1 MVCWVEKGVF
11 MANLGSRVALWVM
24 LLMPFAASAFDI
36 RGRVISATSRQGIPY
51 ASVVVKGNSTKGAS
65 ADSLGFFKIEK
76 LQGGVAQFEASSVGY
91 TAAVTPE
98 YIISASTPPIE
109 IELEESFATIDV
121 VSVVPVANSRSV
133 DSPVSMRTI
142 GIGDLERSAGANRD
156 VARIV
161 RTLPGVAFSP
171 IGYRNDLIVRGG
183 GPSENTFYID
193 GIEIPNIN
201 HFATQ
206 GASGGPVSI
215 LNADLIRQV
224 QFYTGA
230 FPVDR
235 GNALSS
241 VMDITL
247 RDGNPEKQR
256 FKATLGASEVAFSG
270 SGHFDNR
277 ATYIFSV
284 RQSYLQQLFK
294 LLGLPF
300 LPNYIDAQA
309 KVRIR
314 PSKEYEVVVLGLVGV
329 DNMRLN
335 LDKKG
340 EENEYI
346 LSYIPKIE
354 QETFT
359 LGATLKHFGGK
370 HIQTFSVGYSY
381 LANRN
386 KKYIDNDESSED
398 NLRLR
403 LRSREGKA
411 TARFENRSLLG
422 QWRLREG
429 AELSLRH
436 FFTSSKQLQ
445 PSGERAY
452 FNYDTRLAFVG
463 YALFFSADYR
473 SVNERLTASM
483 GVRIDGVSY
492 SSKMAQPWRQLS
504 PRASISYSLGKG
516 FYLSGSTGLY
526 YELPPLTSLGFR
538 ENGNLVNRSLE
549 YMRVFSSAVGA
560 EYRLRES
567 LAVSL
572 EGFYKLYSQ
581 VPLSVSDNVPL
592 TCKGN
597 DYGVTGNEALISTA
611 QGRAYGAELSA
622 RWQIPNRVNIVGA
635 FTLYWSEYRSNCH
648 SPYIPSAWDNRWVAN
663 VSGTYDFPRRWSIGA
678 KLSAIGGAPYTP
690 YDEEQTSLKTYWD
703 ATGRAALDYSRY
715 NEGRLKP
722 FVQLDVR
729 VDKVWEFRKW
739 SLGVYIDLENV
750 MFSEITLPDALLS
763 TGIIKNPSAPITEQ
777 RYELKRIAQQNGTL
791 VPTIGVTAE
800 F

>member
-1 MVCWVEKGVF
+1 MNCFGEKEVI
-11 MANLGSRVALWVM
+11 MAKLGWRMAMLLA
-24 LLMPFAASAFDI
+24 LLMPFTAEAFNI

-51 ASVVVKGNSTKGAS
+51 AAVVVEGDFSKGA
-65 ADSLGFFKIEK
+65 ATDSLGYFTIERM
-76 LQGGVAQFEASSVGY
+76 QGGVARFEASSVGY
-91 TAAVTPE
+91 TTVVTPE
-98 YIISASTPPIE
+98 YLISAFTPLVE
-109 IELEESFATIDV
+109 IELEESFATIEA
-121 VSVVPVANSRSV
+121 VSVAPLPYARNVE
-133 DSPVSMRTI
+133 SPVSLRTV

-224 QFYTGA
+224 KFYTGA

-270 SGHFDNR
+270 SGHFDDK
-277 ATYIFSV
+277 ATYLFSV
-284 RQSYLQQLFK
+284 RQSYLQLLFK

-300 LPNYIDAQA
+300 LPNYVDAQA

-314 PSKEYEVVVLGLVGV
+314 PSRIYEITVLGVMGI

-335 LDKKG
+335 LDEKG

-359 LGATLKHFGGK
+359 LGATLKHFGGE

-386 KKYIDNDESSED
+386 KKYIDNDESSEN

-411 TARFENRSLLG
+411 TVRFENRSLLG
-422 QWRLREG
+422 RWLLREG
-429 AELSLRH
+429 AEVSLRH
-436 FFTSSKQLQ
+436 FFTTSKQLL
-445 PSGERAY
+445 PSEARAY

-473 SVNERLTASM
+473 SIDERFTASV
-483 GVRIDGVSY
+483 GVRVDGASY

-516 FYLSGSTGLY
+516 FYLSGSTGIY

-538 ENGNLVNRSLE
+538 EGGNLVNRSLE

-572 EGFYKLYSQ
+572 ESFYKLYSQ
-581 VPLSVSDNVPL
+581 VPLSVSDDVPL

-597 DYGVTGNEALISTA
+597 DYGVTGNETLISTA

-622 RWQIPNRVNIVGA
+622 RWQIVNRLNLVGA
-635 FTLYWSEYRSNCH
+635 FTLYWSEYRSNRH
-648 SPYIPSAWDNRWVAN
+648 SPYIPSAWDNRWVIN
-663 VSGTYDFPRRWSIGA
+663 VSGTYDFPHRWSIGA

-703 ATGRAALDYSRY
+703 AAGRAALDYSRY

-722 FVQLDVR
+722 FVQLDIR

-739 SLGVYIDLENV
+739 SLGVYLDLENIT
-750 MFSEITLPDALLS
+750 FSEITLPDVLLS
-763 TGIIKNPSAPITEQ
+763 TGIIENPSAPIAEQ
-777 RYELKRIAQQNGTL
+777 RYLLKRIKQRNGTL
-791 VPTIGVTAE
+791 VPTIGITAE

>member
-1 MVCWVEKGVF
+1 MVKSGR
-11 MANLGSRVALWVM
+11 AI
-24 LLMPFAASAFDI
+24 LLASALLCPIAAVAFTV
-36 RGRVISATSRQGIPY
+36 RGRVISTTSRQGIPY
-51 ASVVVKGNSTKGAS
+51 ASVVVDGNYTKGA
-65 ADSLGFFKIEK
+65 ATDSLGYFTIENM
-76 LQGGVAQFEASSVGY
+76 QGGVARFEASCVGY
-91 TAAVTPE
+91 TTVITPE
-98 YIISASTPPIE
+98 YIISPSTPLIE
-109 IELEESFATIDV
+109 IELEESFSTIDA
-121 VSVVPVANSRSV
+121 VAVAPSPYAR
-133 DSPVSMRTI
+133 DIESPVSLRTI
-142 GIGDLERSAGANRD
+142 GIGELERSAGANRD

-183 GPSENTFYID
+183 GPLENTFYID

-224 QFYTGA
+224 KFYTGA

-241 VMDITL
+241 VMEISL
-247 RDGNPEKQR
+247 RDGNPDKQR

-270 SGHFDNR
+270 SGHFDKR
-277 ATYIFSV
+277 ATYLFSV
-284 RQSYLQQLFK
+284 RQSYLQLLFK

-314 PSKEYEVVVLGLVGV
+314 PSESYEITILGLMGV

-335 LDKKG
+335 LDKK
-340 EENEYI
+340 EESNEYI

-359 LGATLKHFGGK
+359 VGATMKHFGGR
-370 HIQTFSVGYSY
+370 HIQTLSAGYSF

-386 KKYIDNDESSED
+386 KKYIDNDESSEE

-403 LRSREGKA
+403 LRSTEGKA
-411 TARFENRSLLG
+411 TIRFENRSLLG

-436 FFTSSKQLQ
+436 FFANSKQLL
-445 PSGERAY
+445 PSNERAY
-452 FNYDTRLAFVG
+452 FNYDTHLSFVG

-473 SVNERLTASM
+473 SLNERLTASM
-483 GVRIDGVSY
+483 GVRMDGTSY

-516 FYLSGSTGLY
+516 FYVSGSTGAY
-526 YELPPLTSLGFR
+526 YELPPLTSLGYR
-538 ENGNLVNRSLE
+538 EDGRLVNRTLE
-549 YMRVFSSAVGA
+549 YMRVFSSAVGT
-560 EYRLRES
+560 EYRLRDRLS
-567 LAVSL
+567 VSL

-581 VPLSVSDNVPL
+581 VPLSVADDVPL

-597 DYGVTGNEALISTA
+597 DYGVAGNEALISTA

-622 RWQIPNRVNIVGA
+622 RWKIPNKVTLVGA
-635 FTLYWSEYRSNCH
+635 FTLYWSEYRSNRH
-648 SPYIPSAWDNRWVAN
+648 APYIPSAWDNRWVAN
-663 VSGTYDFPRRWSIGA
+663 VSGTYDFPHRWSLGA

-690 YDEEQTSLKTYWD
+690 YDEELTSLKSYWD
-703 ATGRAALDYSRY
+703 AAGRAALDYSRY

-722 FVQLDVR
+722 FVQLDIR

-739 SLGVYIDLENV
+739 GLGLYLDLENV
-750 MFSEITLPDALLS
+750 TFSEITLPDALLS
-763 TGIIKNPSAPITEQ
+763 TGIIKNPSAPLAEQ
-777 RYELKRIAQQNGTL
+777 RYELKKITQRNGTL
-791 VPTIGVTAE
+791 VPTIGITAE

>member
-1 MVCWVEKGVF
+1 MTKIGRELVV
-11 MANLGSRVALWVM
+11 VAM
-24 LLMPFAASAFDI
+24 LMMPFVADAFDV

-51 ASVVVKGNSTKGAS
+51 ATVVVKGDNSKGDAT
-65 ADSLGFFKIEK
+65 DSLGYFLIERV
-76 LQGGVAQFEASSVGY
+76 QGGVACFEASSIGY
-91 TAAVTPE
+91 TTVITPE
-98 YIISASTPPIE
+98 YLISAFTPLVE
-109 IELEESFATIDV
+109 IVLEENTTSIDEV
-121 VSVVPVANSRSV
+121 TVAPLPYLRNV
-133 DSPVSMRTI
+133 ESPVSLRTV

-193 GIEIPNIN
+193 GVEIPNIN

-215 LNADLIRQV
+215 LNADLIQQV
-224 QFYTGA
+224 KFYTGA

-247 RDGNPEKQR
+247 RDGNPEKQS

-270 SGHFDNR
+270 SGHFDER
-277 ATYIFSV
+277 TTYLFSV
-284 RQSYLQQLFK
+284 RQSYLQLLFK
-294 LLGLPF
+294 LLKLPF

-314 PSKEYEVVVLGLVGV
+314 PSDKYEITVLGLMGV

-335 LDKKG
+335 LNEKG
-340 EENEYI
+340 GENEYI

-359 LGATLKHFGGK
+359 VGAAMKHYGGK
-370 HIQTFSVGYSY
+370 HIQSLSVGYSF

-386 KKYIDNDESSED
+386 KKYVDNDESSED

-403 LRSREGKA
+403 LRSTEGKA
-411 TARFENRSLLG
+411 TIRFENRSLLG

-429 AELSLRH
+429 AEVSLRH
-436 FFTSSKQLQ
+436 YFATSKQLVS
-445 PSGERAY
+445 SGERAY
-452 FNYDTRLAFVG
+452 FDYDTHLVFAG

-473 SVNERLTASM
+473 SMNERLTASM
-483 GVRIDGVSY
+483 GVRMDGSSY
-492 SSKMAQPWRQLS
+492 SLRMAQPWRQLS

-516 FYLSGSTGLY
+516 FYVSGSAGLY
-526 YELPPLTSLGFR
+526 YELPPLTSLGYR
-538 ENGNLVNRSLE
+538 ENDRLVNRALE

-560 EYRLRES
+560 EYRLREN

-581 VPLSVSDNVPL
+581 VPLSLADDVPL

-597 DYGVTGNEALISTA
+597 DYGVTGNEALVSIA
-611 QGRAYGAELSA
+611 QGRAYGAEISA

-635 FTLYWSEYRSNCH
+635 FTLYWSEYRSH
-648 SPYIPSAWDNRWVAN
+648 RHAPYIPSAWDNRWVAN
-663 VSGTYDFPRRWSIGA
+663 VSGTYDLPRRWSIGA

-690 YDEEQTSLKTYWD
+690 YDEEQTSLKSYWD
-703 ATGRAALDYSRY
+703 ANGRAALDYSRY

-722 FVQLDVR
+722 FVQLDIR
-729 VDKVWEFRKW
+729 VDKVWDFRRW
-739 SLGVYIDLENV
+739 SLGVYVDLENV
-750 MFSEITLPDALLS
+750 TFSEITLPDALLS
-763 TGIIKNPSAPITEQ
+763 TGIIENPSAPIAEQ
-777 RYELKRIAQQNGTL
+777 RYLLRRIEQRNGTL
-791 VPTIGVTAE
+791 IPTIGVTAE

>member
-1 MVCWVEKGVF
+1 MTRLNKV
-11 MANLGSRVALWVM
+11 
-24 LLMPFAASAFDI
+24 LLSLLAIAIPAIAAAFNI

-51 ASVVVKGNSTKGAS
+51 VAVVVEGNYTKGA
-65 ADSLGFFKIEK
+65 ATDSLGYFTIENIA
-76 LQGGVAQFEASSVGY
+76 GGVARFEASSIGY
-91 TAAVTPE
+91 TTIVTPE
-98 YIISASTPPIE
+98 YLISAFTPLVE
-109 IELEESFATIDV
+109 IEMEESSSTIDAI
-121 VSVVPVANSRSV
+121 SIAPSPYAR
-133 DSPVSMRTI
+133 DIESPVSLRTV
-142 GIGDLERSAGANRD
+142 GIGELERSAGANRD

-183 GPSENTFYID
+183 GPSENRFYID

-224 QFYTGA
+224 KFYTGA
-230 FPVDR
+230 FPVDK
-235 GNALSS
+235 GDALSS
-241 VMDITL
+241 IMDITL
-247 RDGNPEKQR
+247 REGNPDKQR
-256 FKATLGASEVAFSG
+256 FKATLGASEAAFSG
-270 SGHFDNR
+270 SGHFDSR
-277 ATYIFSV
+277 STYLFSV
-284 RQSYLQQLFK
+284 RQSYLQLLFK

-314 PSKEYEVVVLGLVGV
+314 PSDRYEISFLGIVGV
-329 DNMRLN
+329 DRLRLN
-335 LDKKG
+335 LDDKEG
-340 EENEYI
+340 ENEYI

-359 LGATLKHFGGK
+359 VGATLRHFGGK
-370 HIQTFSVGYSY
+370 HIQTLSMGYSI

-386 KKYIDNDESSED
+386 QKYIDNNESSED

-403 LRSREGKA
+403 LRSTEGKA
-411 TARFENRSLLG
+411 SVRFENRSLLG
-422 QWRLREG
+422 RWRLREG

-436 FFTSSKQLQ
+436 FSTSSKQ
-445 PSGERAY
+445 
-452 FNYDTRLAFVG
+452 RLTSEESDFFDYRSQIMFVG

-473 SVNERLTASM
+473 SRNERFTTSI
-483 GVRIDGVSY
+483 GVRADGAGY
-492 SSKMAQPWRQLS
+492 SSKMAQLWRQLS
-504 PRASISYSLGKG
+504 PRVSLSYALGKG
-516 FYLSGSTGLY
+516 FYVSGSTGIY
-526 YELPPLTSLGFR
+526 YELPPLTALGFR
-538 ENGNLVNRSLE
+538 NQEGGLTNKGLD
-549 YMRVFSSAVGA
+549 YMRVFSSAVGS
-560 EYRLRES
+560 EYRLRDR
-567 LAVSL
+567 LAISL

-581 VPLSVSDNVPL
+581 VPLSTADQVPL

-611 QGRAYGAELSA
+611 QGRAYGVELSA
-622 RWQIPNRVNIVGA
+622 RWQIPNKINLVGA
-635 FTLYWSEYRSNCH
+635 FTLYWSEYRSNRH
-648 SPYIPSAWDNRWVAN
+648 APYIPSAWDNRWIAN
-663 VSGTYDFPRRWSIGA
+663 ISGTYDLPHRWSIGA

-690 YDEEQTSLKTYWD
+690 YDEKQTALKSYWD

-722 FVQLDVR
+722 FVQLDIR

-739 SLGVYIDLENV
+739 SLGIYLDLENIT
-750 MFSEITLPDALLS
+750 FSEITLPDALLS
-763 TGIIKNPSAPITEQ
+763 TGVVENPTAPIEEQ
-777 RYELKRIAQQNGTL
+777 RYALKRIKQRNGTL
-791 VPTIGVTAE
+791 VPTFGVTAI

>member
-1 MVCWVEKGVF
+1 MTK
-11 MANLGSRVALWVM
+11 LGSIALLFVAVVV
-24 LLMPFAASAFDI
+24 PFVAVAFDV
-36 RGRVISATSRQGIPY
+36 RGRVISATSRQGLPG
-51 ASVVVKGNSTKGAS
+51 ATVVVDGNHLKGTTT
-65 ADSLGFFKIEK
+65 DSLGYFTINS
-76 LQGGVAQFEASSVGY
+76 LQGGVARFEASSVGY
-91 TAAVTPE
+91 TTVLTPE
-98 YIISASTPPIE
+98 YIISAFTPLVE
-109 IELEESFATIDV
+109 IELEEAM
-121 VSVVPVANSRSV
+121 VAIEAVTVAPSRYAR
-133 DSPVSMRTI
+133 DIESPVSQRTI
-142 GIGDLERSAGANRD
+142 SIGELERSPGANRD

-183 GPSENTFYID
+183 GPSENVFYID

-224 QFYTGA
+224 KFYTGA

-247 RDGNPEKQR
+247 RDGNPDKQR

-270 SGHFDNR
+270 SGHFDER
-277 ATYIFSV
+277 ATYIVSV
-284 RQSYLQQLFK
+284 RQSYLQLLFK

-309 KVRIR
+309 KVRVR
-314 PSKEYEVVVLGLVGV
+314 PSARYEITFLGLMGV

-335 LDKKG
+335 LDERG

-359 LGATLKHFGGK
+359 LGASMRHFGGK
-370 HIQTFSVGYSY
+370 HIQTLSVGYSY

-386 KKYIDNDESSED
+386 KKYIDNDESKEE

-403 LRSREGKA
+403 LRSKEGKV

-422 QWRLREG
+422 RWRLREG

-436 FFTSSKQLQ
+436 FFTSSKQLLS
-445 PSGERAY
+445 SGERSY
-452 FNYDTRLAFVG
+452 FDYATRLTFAS
-463 YALFFSADYR
+463 YALFFSADY
-473 SVNERLTASM
+473 SSMNERLTASM
-483 GVRIDGVSY
+483 GVRVDGASY
-492 SSKMAQPWRQLS
+492 SSKMAQPWRQFS

-516 FYLSGSTGLY
+516 FYVSGSTGLY
-526 YELPPLTSLGFR
+526 YELPPLTALGFR
-538 ENGNLVNRSLE
+538 ESGELVNRSLD

-572 EGFYKLYSQ
+572 EGFCKLYSQ
-581 VPLSVSDNVPL
+581 VPLSLSDNVPL

-622 RWQIPNRVNIVGA
+622 RWQIPNRVNVVGA
-635 FTLYWSEYRSNCH
+635 FTLYWSEYRSNRH
-648 SPYIPSAWDNRWVAN
+648 SPYIPSAWDNRWIAN
-663 VSGTYDFPRRWSIGA
+663 VSGTYNFPHRWSLGA

-690 YDEEQTSLKTYWD
+690 YDEEQTSQKPYWD
-703 ATGRAALDYSRY
+703 AMGRAALDYSRY

-722 FVQLDVR
+722 FVQLDIR
-729 VDKVWEFRKW
+729 VDKVWEFRRW
-739 SLGVYIDLENV
+739 TLGLYLDLENV
-750 MFSEITLPDALLS
+750 TFSEITLPDALLS
-763 TGIIKNPSAPITEQ
+763 TGVIENPSAPIEEQ
-777 RYELKRIAQQNGTL
+777 RYLLKRIKQRNGTL
-791 VPTIGVTAE
+791 VPTFGVTAE

>member
-1 MVCWVEKGVF
+1 MICLVEKGRI
-11 MANLGSRVALWVM
+11 MINLGRIVVFFLVVSLPLVVE
-24 LLMPFAASAFDI
+24 AFDI
-36 RGRVISATSRQGIPY
+36 RGRVISATSRQGIPS
-51 ASVVVKGNSTKGAS
+51 ATVVVEGNSFKGTTT
-65 ADSLGFFKIEK
+65 DSLGYFTIENM
-76 LQGGVAQFEASSVGY
+76 QGGVARFESSSIGY
-91 TAAVTPE
+91 ATVITPE
-98 YIISASTPPIE
+98 YLISAFTPLVE
-109 IELEESFATIDV
+109 IELEEASVAIEAVTVAPSKFARDIE
-121 VSVVPVANSRSV
+121 
-133 DSPVSMRTI
+133 SPVSQRII
-142 GIGDLERSAGANRD
+142 GVGDLERSPGANRD

-161 RTLPGVAFSP
+161 RTLPGVSFSP

-183 GPSENTFYID
+183 GPSENVFYID

-224 QFYTGA
+224 KFYTGA

-247 RDGNPEKQR
+247 RDGNLDKQR

-270 SGHFDNR
+270 SGHFDEW

-284 RQSYLQQLFK
+284 RQSYLQLLFK

-314 PSKEYEVVVLGLVGV
+314 PSNNYEIAVLGLMGV

-335 LDKKG
+335 LDEKG

-359 LGATLKHFGGK
+359 LGASVKHFGGE
-370 HIQTFSVGYSY
+370 HIQTLSVGYSY

-403 LRSREGKA
+403 LRSKEGKV
-411 TARFENRSLLG
+411 TIRFENRSLLG

-429 AELSLRH
+429 AEVSLRH
-436 FFTSSKQLQ
+436 FFASTKQLL
-445 PSGERAY
+445 PSGVRAY
-452 FNYDTRLAFVG
+452 FNYDTRLVFAG

-473 SVNERLTASM
+473 SVNERFTASM
-483 GVRIDGVSY
+483 GARMDGASY
-492 SSKMAQPWRQLS
+492 SSKTVQPWRQLS
-504 PRASISYSLGKG
+504 PRASISYSLGNG

-526 YELPPLTSLGFR
+526 YELPPLTALGFR
-538 ENGNLVNRSLE
+538 ENDRLVNRALM

-560 EYRLRES
+560 EFRLRES
-567 LAVSL
+567 LAVSM

-581 VPLSVSDNVPL
+581 VPLSVADGVPL

-597 DYGVTGNEALISTA
+597 DYGVTGNEVLVSTA
-611 QGRAYGAELSA
+611 RGRAYGAELSA
-622 RWQIPNRVNIVGA
+622 RWQIPNKLNVVGA
-635 FTLYWSEYRSNCH
+635 FTLYWSECRSDRH
-648 SPYIPSAWDNRWVAN
+648 SPYIPSAWDNRWVVN
-663 VSGTYDFPRRWSIGA
+663 VSATYDFSHRWSIGA

-690 YDEEQTSLKTYWD
+690 YDEAQTALKSYWD
-703 ATGRAALDYSRY
+703 AAGRAALDYTRY

-722 FVQLDVR
+722 FAQLDIR

-739 SLGVYIDLENV
+739 NLGVYLDLENV
-750 MFSEITLPDALLS
+750 TFSEITLPDALLS
-763 TGIIKNPSAPITEQ
+763 TGIIENTSAPIEEQ
-777 RYELKRIAQQNGTL
+777 RYLLKRIKQRNGTL

>member
-1 MVCWVEKGVF
+1 MSSKASFLCSILALSV
-11 MANLGSRVALWVM
+11 SVAH
-24 LLMPFAASAFDI
+24 AFDI
-36 RGRVISATSRQGIPY
+36 RGRVIDAVSRLGLPY
-51 ASVVVKGNSTKGAS
+51 VAVVVQGATEKGVAT
-65 ADSLGFFKIEK
+65 DSLGYFTIKNVK
-76 LQGGVAQFEASSVGY
+76 GGVARFEASCIGY
-91 TAAVTPE
+91 STVVTPE
-98 YIISASTPPIE
+98 YLVSVSTPFIE
-109 IELEESFATIDV
+109 IEMEESLASIEA
-121 VSVVPVANSRSV
+121 VSVAPSPIARNIE
-133 DSPVSMRTI
+133 SPVSLRTI
-142 GIGDLERSAGANRD
+142 GVGDLERSAGANRD

-183 GPSENTFYID
+183 GPLENTFYID
-193 GIEIPNIN
+193 GVEIPNIN

-224 QFYTGA
+224 NFYTGA
-230 FPVDR
+230 FPVDK

-241 VMDITL
+241 VMDISL
-247 RDGNPEKQR
+247 RDGNPDKQR

-270 SGHFDNR
+270 SGHFDKR

-284 RQSYLQQLFK
+284 RQSYLQLLFK

-314 PSKEYEVVVLGLVGV
+314 PSERYEITVLGLIGI

-335 LDKKG
+335 LNEKG
-340 EENEYI
+340 EVNDYI

-359 LGATLKHFGGK
+359 LGGVMKHFGGE
-370 HIQTFSVGYSY
+370 HIQTLSVGYSF

-403 LRSREGKA
+403 LRSNEGKA
-411 TARFENRSLLG
+411 TVRFENRSLLG
-422 QWRLREG
+422 KWRLREG
-429 AELSLRH
+429 AEVSLLH
-436 FFTSSKQLQ
+436 FFASSKQLV
-445 PSGERAY
+445 PSEVRAY
-452 FNYDTRLAFVG
+452 FNYDTHLVFAG

-473 SVNERLTASM
+473 SLDERLTTSL
-483 GVRIDGVSY
+483 GVRVDGASY

-526 YELPPLTSLGFR
+526 YELPPLTALGFR
-538 ENGNLVNRSLE
+538 EDNLLVNRALE

-560 EYRLRES
+560 EYRMRES
-567 LAVSL
+567 LAISL

-581 VPLSVSDNVPL
+581 VPLSIADSVPL

-597 DYGVTGNEALISTA
+597 DYGVTGNEALLSTA
-611 QGRAYGAELSA
+611 QGQAYGAELSA
-622 RWQIPNRVNIVGA
+622 RWQIPNKLTLVGA
-635 FTLYWSEYRSNCH
+635 FTLYWSEYRSDRH
-648 SPYIPSAWDNRWVAN
+648 SSYIPSAWDNRWIAN
-663 VSGTYDFPRRWSIGA
+663 VSGTYDFPHRWSIGA
-678 KLSAIGGAPYTP
+678 QLSAIGGAPYTP

-703 ATGRAALDYSRY
+703 AVGRAALDYSRY

-722 FVQLDVR
+722 FVQLDIR
-729 VDKVWEFRKW
+729 VDKVWEFRRW
-739 SLGVYIDLENV
+739 SLGIYLDLENV
-750 MFSEITLPDALLS
+750 TFSEITLPDALLS
-763 TGIIKNPSAPITEQ
+763 TGVIKNPSAPIAEQ
-777 RYELKRIAQQNGTL
+777 RYELKRIGQRNGTL
-791 VPTIGVTAE
+791 IPTLGINAE

>member
-1 MVCWVEKGVF
+1 
-11 MANLGSRVALWVM
+11 MANLGYKAVLIATLLTPFVAM
-24 LLMPFAASAFDI
+24 AFDI

-51 ASVVVKGNSTKGAS
+51 AAVVVEGNYTKGA
-65 ADSLGFFKIEK
+65 ATDSLGYFVIEK
-76 LQGGVAQFEASSVGY
+76 LQGGVARFEASSVGY
-91 TAAVTPE
+91 TTVITPE
-98 YIISASTPPIE
+98 YLISKSTPLIE
-109 IELEESFATIDV
+109 IELEESLSTIEA
-121 VSVVPVANSRSV
+121 VSVAPSPYAR
-133 DSPVSMRTI
+133 DIESPVSLRTV

-193 GIEIPNIN
+193 GVEIPNIN

-215 LNADLIRQV
+215 LNADLIHQV
-224 QFYTGA
+224 KFYTGA

-241 VMDITL
+241 VMDISL
-247 RDGNPEKQR
+247 RDGNPDKQR

-270 SGHFDNR
+270 SGHFDSK
-277 ATYIFSV
+277 ATYLFSV
-284 RQSYLQQLFK
+284 RQSYLQLLFK

-309 KVRIR
+309 KVRVR
-314 PSKEYEVVVLGLVGV
+314 PSESYEIIFLGLMGI

-335 LDKKG
+335 LNEKG
-340 EENEYI
+340 ESNEYI

-359 LGATLKHFGGK
+359 VGATLKHFGGEN
-370 HIQTFSVGYSY
+370 IQTLSIGYSY

-411 TARFENRSLLG
+411 TARLENRTLLG
-422 QWRLREG
+422 RWRLRAG

-436 FFTSSKQLQ
+436 FHTTSKQLL

-452 FNYDTRLAFVG
+452 FDYKSYLVFTG
-463 YALFFSADYR
+463 CALFFSADYR
-473 SVNERLTASM
+473 SSNEQLTASM
-483 GVRIDGVSY
+483 GIRADASSY
-492 SSKMAQPWRQLS
+492 SSKMAILWRQLS

-538 ENGNLVNRSLE
+538 KNGDLVNRALE

-581 VPLSVSDNVPL
+581 VPLSLSDNIPL

-597 DYGVTGNEALISTA
+597 DYGVTGNEVLISTA

-622 RWQIPNRVNIVGA
+622 RWQIANKINLVGA
-635 FTLYWSEYRSNCH
+635 FTLYWSEFRSNRH
-648 SPYIPSAWDNRWVAN
+648 SPYIPSAWDNRWILN
-663 VSGTYDFPRRWSIGA
+663 ISGTYDFPHRWSIGA

-690 YDEEQTSLKTYWD
+690 YDEERTSLKSYWD
-703 ATGRAALDYSRY
+703 AMGRAALDYSRY
-715 NEGRLKP
+715 NDSRLKP
-722 FVQLDVR
+722 FVQLDIR
-729 VDKVWEFRKW
+729 VDKVWEFQKW
-739 SLGVYIDLENV
+739 NLGVYIDLENV
-750 MFSEITLPDALLS
+750 TFSEITLPDALLS
-763 TGIIKNPSAPITEQ
+763 TGVIKNPSAPLAEQ
-777 RYELKRIAQQNGTL
+777 RYELKKIEQRNGTL
-791 VPTIGVTAE
+791 IPTIGITAE

>member
-1 MVCWVEKGVF
+1 MSSKASFLCSILVLSV
-11 MANLGSRVALWVM
+11 SVAH
-24 LLMPFAASAFDI
+24 AFDI
-36 RGRVISATSRQGIPY
+36 RGRVIDAVSRLGLPY
-51 ASVVVKGNSTKGAS
+51 VAVVVQGATEKGVAT
-65 ADSLGFFKIEK
+65 DSLGYFTIKNVK
-76 LQGGVAQFEASSVGY
+76 GGVARFEASCIGY
-91 TAAVTPE
+91 STVVTPE
-98 YIISASTPPIE
+98 YLVSVSTPFIE
-109 IELEESFATIDV
+109 IEMEESLASIEA
-121 VSVVPVANSRSV
+121 VSVAPSPIARNIE
-133 DSPVSMRTI
+133 SPVSLRTI
-142 GIGDLERSAGANRD
+142 GVGDLERSAGANRD

-183 GPSENTFYID
+183 GPLENTFYID
-193 GIEIPNIN
+193 GVEIPNIN

-224 QFYTGA
+224 NFYTGA
-230 FPVDR
+230 FPVDK

-241 VMDITL
+241 VMDISL
-247 RDGNPEKQR
+247 RDGNPDKQR

-270 SGHFDNR
+270 SGHFDKR
-277 ATYIFSV
+277 ATYIFSI
-284 RQSYLQQLFK
+284 RQSYLQLLFK

-314 PSKEYEVVVLGLVGV
+314 PSERYEITVLGLIGI

-335 LDKKG
+335 LNEKG
-340 EENEYI
+340 EVNDYI

-359 LGATLKHFGGK
+359 LGGVMKHFGGE
-370 HIQTFSVGYSY
+370 HIQTLSVGYSF

-403 LRSREGKA
+403 LRSNEGKA
-411 TARFENRSLLG
+411 TVRFENRSLLG
-422 QWRLREG
+422 KWRLREG
-429 AELSLRH
+429 AEVSLLH
-436 FFTSSKQLQ
+436 FFASSKQLV
-445 PSGERAY
+445 PSEVRAY
-452 FNYDTRLAFVG
+452 FNYDTHLVFAG

-473 SVNERLTASM
+473 SLDERLTTSL
-483 GVRIDGVSY
+483 GVRVDGASY

-526 YELPPLTSLGFR
+526 YELPPLTALGFR
-538 ENGNLVNRSLE
+538 EDNLLVNRALE

-560 EYRLRES
+560 EYRMRES
-567 LAVSL
+567 LAISL

-581 VPLSVSDNVPL
+581 VPLSIADSVPL

-597 DYGVTGNEALISTA
+597 DYGVTGNEALLSTA
-611 QGRAYGAELSA
+611 QGQAYGAELSA
-622 RWQIPNRVNIVGA
+622 RWQIPNKLTLVGA
-635 FTLYWSEYRSNCH
+635 FTLYWSEYRSDRH
-648 SPYIPSAWDNRWVAN
+648 SSYIPSAWDNRWIAN
-663 VSGTYDFPRRWSIGA
+663 VSGTYDFPHRWSIGA

-703 ATGRAALDYSRY
+703 AVGRAALDYSRY

-722 FVQLDVR
+722 FVQLDIR
-729 VDKVWEFRKW
+729 VDKVWEFRRW
-739 SLGVYIDLENV
+739 SLGIYLDLENV
-750 MFSEITLPDALLS
+750 TFSEITLPDALLS
-763 TGIIKNPSAPITEQ
+763 TGVIKNPSAPIAEQ
-777 RYELKRIAQQNGTL
+777 RYELKRIGQRNGTL
-791 VPTIGVTAE
+791 IPTLGINAE

>member
-1 MVCWVEKGVF
+1 MTNLRHIALFLAIVALPF
-11 MANLGSRVALWVM
+11 MAH
-24 LLMPFAASAFDI
+24 AFDI
-36 RGRVISATSRQGIPY
+36 RGRVISVTSRQGIPY
-51 ASVVVKGNSTKGAS
+51 AAVVVEGNYTKGA
-65 ADSLGFFKIEK
+65 ATDSLGYFTINN
-76 LQGGVAQFEASSVGY
+76 LQGGVVRFEASSVGY
-91 TAAVTPE
+91 TTVVTPE
-98 YIISASTPPIE
+98 YIISPFTQPIE
-109 IELEESFATIDV
+109 IELEESAATIEA
-121 VSVVPVANSRSV
+121 VAVAPSPYTR
-133 DSPVSMRTI
+133 DIESPVSMRAI
-142 GIGDLERSAGANRD
+142 GIGELERSPGANRD

-224 QFYTGA
+224 KFYTGA
-230 FPVDR
+230 FPVDK

-241 VMDITL
+241 VMDIML
-247 RDGNPEKQR
+247 RDGNPDKQR
-256 FKATLGASEVAFSG
+256 FKATLGASEAAFSG
-270 SGHFDNR
+270 SGHFNAK
-277 ATYIFSV
+277 ATYLFSV
-284 RQSYLQQLFK
+284 RQSYLQLLFK

-314 PSKEYEVVVLGLVGV
+314 PSDRYEISVLGLVGV
-329 DNMRLN
+329 DRLRLN
-335 LDKKG
+335 LDKNG

-370 HIQTFSVGYSY
+370 HIQTLSVGYSF

-386 KKYIDNDESSED
+386 RKYIDNDESNED

-403 LRSREGKA
+403 LRSTEGKA
-411 TARFENRSLLG
+411 TLRFENRSLLG
-422 QWRLREG
+422 RWRLREG
-429 AELSLRH
+429 AEVSLRH
-436 FFTSSKQLQ
+436 FFTTTKQLL
-445 PSGERAY
+445 PSSELSY
-452 FNYDTRLAFVG
+452 FNYDTKLLFAGCAV
-463 YALFFSADYR
+463 FFSADYR
-473 SVNERLTASM
+473 SLNERLTASM
-483 GVRIDGVSY
+483 GVRVDGATY
-492 SSKMAQPWRQLS
+492 SLKMTRAWEQIS
-504 PRASISYSLGKG
+504 PRMSISYSLGKG

-526 YELPPLTSLGFR
+526 YELPPLTALGFR

-560 EYRLRES
+560 EYRLRDR

-581 VPLSVSDNVPL
+581 VPLSVADGVPL

-597 DYGVTGNEALISTA
+597 DYGVTGNETLVSTA

-622 RWQIPNRVNIVGA
+622 RWQIPNKVNLVGA
-635 FTLYWSEYRSNCH
+635 FTLYWSEYRRDSH

-663 VSGTYDFPRRWSIGA
+663 VSATYDLPHCWSIGA

-690 YDEEQTSLKTYWD
+690 YDEEQTAMKAYWD
-703 ATGRAALDYSRY
+703 STGRAALDYSRY

-722 FVQLDVR
+722 FVQLDIR
-729 VDKVWEFRKW
+729 VDKAWEFRKW
-739 SLGVYIDLENV
+739 NLSIYLDLENV
-750 MFSEITLPDALLS
+750 TFSAITLPDALLS
-763 TGIIKNPSAPITEQ
+763 TGIIENPSAPIEEQ
-777 RYELKRIAQQNGTL
+777 RYLLKRIKQRNGTL
-791 VPTIGVTAE
+791 VPTLGVTAE

>member
-1 MVCWVEKGVF
+1 MTKLVF
-11 MANLGSRVALWVM
+11 KVVAIAM
-24 LLMPFAASAFDI
+24 LMTPLSAMAFDI
-36 RGRVISATSRQGIPY
+36 RGRVISATSRYGIPY
-51 ASVVVKGNSTKGAS
+51 AAVVVDGNYTKGA
-65 ADSLGFFKIEK
+65 ATDSLGYFVIEK
-76 LQGGVAQFEASSVGY
+76 VKGGVARFEASSVGY
-91 TAAVTPE
+91 TTTVTPE
-98 YIISASTPPIE
+98 YIISAFTPLVE
-109 IELEESFATIDV
+109 IELEESTTTIDA
-121 VSVVPVANSRSV
+121 VAVAPSPYAK
-133 DSPVSMRTI
+133 DIESPVSQRTI
-142 GIGDLERSAGANRD
+142 GVGELERSPGANRD
-156 VARIV
+156 VARII

-224 QFYTGA
+224 KFYTGA
-230 FPVDR
+230 FPVDK

-247 RDGNPEKQR
+247 RDGNPDKQR

-270 SGHFDNR
+270 SGHFDKR

-284 RQSYLQQLFK
+284 RQSYLQLLFK

-314 PSKEYEVVVLGLVGV
+314 PSERYEITILGLMGV

-335 LDKKG
+335 LDEKG

-346 LSYIPKIE
+346 LSYIPKIQ

-370 HIQTFSVGYSY
+370 HIQTFSVGYSF

-403 LRSREGKA
+403 LRSTEGKA
-411 TARFENRSLLG
+411 TLRFENRSLLG
-422 QWRLREG
+422 RWRLREG

-436 FFTSSKQLQ
+436 FFTTTKQLL
-445 PSGERAY
+445 PSVERNY

-463 YALFFSADYR
+463 YALFFAADYR
-473 SVNERLTASM
+473 SINERLTASM
-483 GVRIDGVSY
+483 GVRVDGASY

-504 PRASISYSLGKG
+504 PRASISYALGKG
-516 FYLSGSTGLY
+516 FYLSGSTGVY
-526 YELPPLTSLGFR
+526 YELPPLTALGFR
-538 ENGNLVNRSLE
+538 GEDDGLVNRGLD

-560 EYRLRES
+560 EYRLRER

-581 VPLSVSDNVPL
+581 VPLSVSDDVPL

-597 DYGVTGNEALISTA
+597 DYGVTGNEALVSTA

-622 RWQIPNRVNIVGA
+622 RWQIPNKVNIVGA
-635 FTLYWSEYRSNCH
+635 FTLYWSEYRSNRNA
-648 SPYIPSAWDNRWVAN
+648 PYIPSAWDNRWIVN
-663 VSGTYDFPRRWSIGA
+663 ISGTYDFPHRWSIGA

-703 ATGRAALDYSRY
+703 STGRAALDYSRY

-729 VDKVWEFRKW
+729 VDKMWAFRKW
-739 SLGVYIDLENV
+739 SLGIYLDLENIT
-750 MFSEITLPDALLS
+750 FSAITLPDALLS
-763 TGIIKNPSAPITEQ
+763 TGIIENPSAPTEEQ
-777 RYELKRIAQQNGTL
+777 RYILKRIKQRNGTL
-791 VPTIGVTAE
+791 VPTFGITAE

>member
-1 MVCWVEKGVF
+1 MMKFGR
-11 MANLGSRVALWVM
+11 RVLLLALLVI
-24 LLMPFAASAFDI
+24 PFAVSAFNI
-36 RGRVISATSRQGIPY
+36 RGRVISATSRQGVPY
-51 ASVVVKGNSTKGAS
+51 AAVVAEGDYSKGA
-65 ADSLGFFKIEK
+65 ATDSLGYFTIENMK
-76 LQGGVAQFEASSVGY
+76 GGVSRFEVSCIGFA
-91 TAAVTPE
+91 TTLTPE
-98 YIISASTPPIE
+98 YLISASTPLIE
-109 IELEESFATIDV
+109 IAVEESLSSIDAV
-121 VSVVPVANSRSV
+121 EIAPSSYAR
-133 DSPVSMRTI
+133 DIESPVSMRAI

-224 QFYTGA
+224 KFYTGA
-230 FPVDR
+230 FPVDK

-241 VMDITL
+241 VMDISL
-247 RDGNPEKQR
+247 RDGNPEKQN

-270 SGHFDNR
+270 SGHFDSKS
-277 ATYIFSV
+277 TYLFSI
-284 RQSYLQQLFK
+284 RQSYLQLLFK

-314 PSKEYEVVVLGLVGV
+314 PSDKYEITFLGLMGI
-329 DNMRLN
+329 DDMRLN
-335 LDKKG
+335 LSKNSG
-340 EENEYI
+340 ENAYI

-370 HIQTFSVGYSY
+370 HVQTFSVGYSF

-386 KKYIDNDESSED
+386 KKYIDNDESSEA

-403 LRSREGKA
+403 LRSTEGKA
-411 TARFENRSLLG
+411 TARFENRSMLG
-422 QWRLREG
+422 KWRLREG
-429 AELSLRH
+429 AEVSMRH
-436 FFTSSKQLQ
+436 FFTNSKQLL
-445 PSGERAY
+445 PIGEPTY
-452 FNYDTRLAFVG
+452 FNYKTNLYFAG

-473 SVNERLTASM
+473 SADDKLTASM
-483 GVRIDGVSY
+483 GVRVDGASY
-492 SSKMAQPWRQLS
+492 SSNMAKFWKQIS

-526 YELPPLTSLGFR
+526 YELPPLTSLGYR
-538 ENGNLVNRSLE
+538 DGNKLINQSLD

-560 EYRLRES
+560 EYRLREN

-572 EGFYKLYSQ
+572 EGFYKLYTQ
-581 VPLSVSDNVPL
+581 VPLSTSDNVPL

-597 DYGVTGNEALISTA
+597 DYGVSGNEKLISTA
-611 QGRAYGAELSA
+611 QGQAYGAELSA
-622 RWQIPNRVNIVGA
+622 RWQIPNKVNIVGA
-635 FTLYWSEYRSNCH
+635 FTLYWSEYRSNRH
-648 SPYIPSAWDNRWVAN
+648 ASYIPSAWDNRWVLN
-663 VSGTYDFPRRWSIGA
+663 VSGTYFFRHRWSIGA

-690 YDEEQTSLKTYWD
+690 YDEDKTSLKSYWD
-703 ATGRAALDYSRY
+703 AAGRAAYDYSRY

-722 FVQLDVR
+722 FVQLDIR

-739 SLGVYIDLENV
+739 SLGVYVDLQNV
-750 MFSEITLPDALLS
+750 TFSEITQPDALLS
-763 TGIIKNPSAPITEQ
+763 TGVIKNTSDPVAEQ
-777 RYELKRIAQQNGTL
+777 RYELQRIKQSSGTL
-791 VPTIGVTAE
+791 IPTIGITAE

>member
-1 MVCWVEKGVF
+1 
-11 MANLGSRVALWVM
+11 MANLGYKAVLIATLLTPFVAM
-24 LLMPFAASAFDI
+24 AFDI

-51 ASVVVKGNSTKGAS
+51 AAVVVEGNYTKGA
-65 ADSLGFFKIEK
+65 ATDSLGYFVIEK
-76 LQGGVAQFEASSVGY
+76 LQGGVARFEASSVGY
-91 TAAVTPE
+91 TTVITPE
-98 YIISASTPPIE
+98 YLISKSTPLIE
-109 IELEESFATIDV
+109 IELEESLSTIEA
-121 VSVVPVANSRSV
+121 VSVAPSPYAR
-133 DSPVSMRTI
+133 DIESPVSLRTV

-193 GIEIPNIN
+193 GVEIPNIN

-215 LNADLIRQV
+215 LNADLIHQV
-224 QFYTGA
+224 KFYTGA

-241 VMDITL
+241 VMDISL
-247 RDGNPEKQR
+247 RDGNPDKQR

-270 SGHFDNR
+270 SGHFDSK
-277 ATYIFSV
+277 ATYLFSV
-284 RQSYLQQLFK
+284 RQSYLQLLFK

-309 KVRIR
+309 KVRVR
-314 PSKEYEVVVLGLVGV
+314 PSESYEIIFLGLMGI

-335 LDKKG
+335 LNKKG
-340 EENEYI
+340 ESNEYI

-359 LGATLKHFGGK
+359 VGATLKHFGGEN
-370 HIQTFSVGYSY
+370 IQTLSIGYSY

-411 TARFENRSLLG
+411 TARLENRTLLG
-422 QWRLREG
+422 RWRLRAG

-436 FFTSSKQLQ
+436 FYTTSKQLL

-452 FNYDTRLAFVG
+452 FDYKSYLVFTG
-463 YALFFSADYR
+463 CALFFSADYR
-473 SVNERLTASM
+473 SSNEQLTASM
-483 GVRIDGVSY
+483 GIRADASSY
-492 SSKMAQPWRQLS
+492 SSKMAILWRQLS

-538 ENGNLVNRSLE
+538 KNGDLVNRALE

-581 VPLSVSDNVPL
+581 VPLSLSDNIPL

-597 DYGVTGNEALISTA
+597 DYGVTGNEVLISTA

-622 RWQIPNRVNIVGA
+622 RWQIANKINLVGA
-635 FTLYWSEYRSNCH
+635 FTLYWSEFRSNRH
-648 SPYIPSAWDNRWVAN
+648 SPYIPSAWDNRWILN
-663 VSGTYDFPRRWSIGA
+663 ISGTYDFPHRWSIGA

-690 YDEEQTSLKTYWD
+690 YDEERTSLKSYWD
-703 ATGRAALDYSRY
+703 AMGRAALDYSRY
-715 NEGRLKP
+715 NDSRLKP
-722 FVQLDVR
+722 FVQLDIR
-729 VDKVWEFRKW
+729 VDKVWEFQKW
-739 SLGVYIDLENV
+739 NLGVYIDLENV
-750 MFSEITLPDALLS
+750 TFSEITLPDALLS
-763 TGIIKNPSAPITEQ
+763 TGVIKNPSAPLAEQ
-777 RYELKRIAQQNGTL
+777 RYELKKIEQRNGTL
-791 VPTIGVTAE
+791 IPTIGITAE